1 MARLRNRDVALA
13 TWCGMLPDADGLGL
27 VVDIANRVMGRPGH
41 WYYGQYHHAV
51 LHGLF
56 GALVIPLALCVLAT
70 NRLRLFVVGFFAVH
84 LHLLCDAVGSRGPG
98 AEDFWPIPYLAVLQ
112 ALDHSVGRP
121 VAAGCLAELR
131 SHGCSALLRI
141 CSSDTVGLF
150 ARGHVQCTGRSCVRL
165 HRQESLASRQA
176 GRFPAG
182 FTGAIVGRV
191 SFLSRTIKR
200 IKAMTM
206 TTSPTTTASVKLSI
220 VFKYYPIWEAPGRRD
235 LARSAVLPSV
245 EQRRCPDPAP

>member
-1 MARLRNRDVALA
+1 MSPITHFLASWTTGDMARLRNRDVALA

-98 AEDFWPIPYLAVLQ
+98 AEDFWPIPYLAPFSRHWTIQWAGQWPLDAWPNFGLTVVL
-112 ALDHSVGRP
+112 LFYV
-121 VAAGCLAELR
+121 
-131 SHGCSALLRI
+131 
-141 CSSDTVGLF
+141 F
-150 ARGHVQCTGRSCVRL
+150 ARAIRSGYSPVGMFSARADRVFAYTVKNRWRAVRRVVF
-165 HRQESLASRQA
+165 RQVSQA
-176 GRFPAG
+176 
-182 FTGAIVGRV
+182 
-191 SFLSRTIKR
+191 
-200 IKAMTM
+200 
-206 TTSPTTTASVKLSI
+206 
-220 VFKYYPIWEAPGRRD
+220 
-235 LARSAVLPSV
+235 
-245 EQRRCPDPAP
+245 Q